1 MLYQDLSLSLYTNS
15 RLFIQLIQNY
25 LNEFGLTY
33 PQYLVLSILWKEDG
47 ILVKQ
52 IGEKMQLDSGT
63 LTPLIKKLEGMNYVK
78 RQRGEADERTV
89 HVELT
94 YPGKSLQPKITQALI
109 PLENQLNE
117 LDHLNLTD
125 LNTSLQN
132 LLESIQSLKNSKQG

>member
-94 YPGKSLQPKITQALI
+94 YPGKSLKSKITQALI

-117 LDHLNLTD
+117 LEHLNLRD

>member
-117 LDHLNLTD
+117 LEHLNLAD

>member
-33 PQYLVLSILWKEDG
+33 PQYLVLHILWKEDG

-63 LTPLIKKLEGMNYVK
+63 LTPLIKKLERMNYVK

-117 LDHLNLTD
+117 LEHINLAD